1 MRNFLSSV
9 FLVLILAHAA
19 MAQSGTS
26 TIAIGGKLTEGQRVY
41 SPNKTHYMAIQADGN
56 LCIYTS
62 SDGFVWCSMA
72 TKGSGSYLIMQADGN
87 LVVNDRDNQAV
98 WSTETQAYFDAKYG
112 TSEWKPV
119 RVALEDDGTLGLYT
133 AANKKVWSSKAGKTD
148 TGGAVASSSEVIPVE
163 GYTGPT
169 VKKQMNIVLPMSTK
183 AQNVEVE
190 IADGK
195 VIYQSDMILGDV
207 GDFSNNT
214 TPSNDATS
222 NDDQSRRWP
231 NSTIPYVLPARH
243 PKRDIILAGIKEVH
257 DKTNLCVVPRTNQP
271 DYVEFVSENGNWSA
285 VGRVGGRQEISITQA
300 VMGTVAHEILHAA
313 GFCHAQ
319 SREDRDNYVSI
330 NFGNIQEGKSHNFQK
345 QDSKETNI
353 GTYDFGS
360 VMHYPAKAFSKN
372 NQNTINLKNSV
383 GNENTV
389 MGQRNGLSAGDVA
402 AVATFYAPGTC
413 SKPAGAGLVTAST
426 GPVTPS
432 TGNPTTTSTQ
442 TPALTTATT
451 TPNPTPTRPTSTETN
466 PPVRTRPAENTD
478 PVVTRTRPVDN
489 SATLKYQPR
498 MKPGD
503 RLLEGEKMVSAN
515 GQYQLRGT
523 PDGNFVIEEVRT
535 GRPVYTFPLSNPFGE
550 RPAKSYLS
558 YNPDGNICIQ
568 STQNKSYCATD
579 GRDKV
584 APVILNKSTHLE
596 LTDNGRLILVD
607 KDGREIWA
615 TTPGSPTATGG
626 ALTNLALGKTAT
638 QSFNAD
644 GKYTS
649 NAGPEKAVDGN
660 TDASLRSDP
669 SNSVAHIQPY
679 KNYQH
684 WEVDLGAVYDIDHIV
699 IWNRQ
704 DCCWEE
710 LKNFIVTVS
719 PTTIRWR
726 VGLGGKDS
734 APVGMGQPVADGYG
748 AGLNI
753 GPLSPAWTATSNSHR
768 VNINR
773 KGRYVCIT
781 LPDGTNTISLSLA
794 EVQVFGK

>member
-1 MRNFLSSV
+1 M
-9 FLVLILAHAA
+9 
-19 MAQSGTS
+19 
-26 TIAIGGKLTEGQRVY
+26 
-41 SPNKTHYMAIQADGN
+41 
-56 LCIYTS
+56 
-62 SDGFVWCSMA
+62 
-72 TKGSGSYLIMQADGN
+72 GS
-87 LVVNDRDNQAV
+87 RD
-98 WSTETQAYFDAKYG
+98 
-112 TSEWKPV
+112 
-119 RVALEDDGTLGLYT
+119 
-133 AANKKVWSSKAGKTD
+133 
-148 TGGAVASSSEVIPVE
+148 
-163 GYTGPT
+163 
-169 VKKQMNIVLPMSTK
+169 
-183 AQNVEVE
+183 
-190 IADGK
+190 
-195 VIYQSDMILGDV
+195 
-207 GDFSNNT
+207 
-214 TPSNDATS
+214 
-222 NDDQSRRWP
+222 
-231 NSTIPYVLPARH
+231 
-243 PKRDIILAGIKEVH
+243 
-257 DKTNLCVVPRTNQP
+257 
-271 DYVEFVSENGNWSA
+271 
-285 VGRVGGRQEISITQA
+285 
-300 VMGTVAHEILHAA
+300 
-313 GFCHAQ
+313 
-319 SREDRDNYVSI
+319 
-330 NFGNIQEGKSHNFQK
+330 
-345 QDSKETNI
+345 
-353 GTYDFGS
+353 
-360 VMHYPAKAFSKN
+360 
-372 NQNTINLKNSV
+372 
-383 GNENTV
+383 
-389 MGQRNGLSAGDVA
+389 GLSAGDVA

-426 GPVTPS
+426 SPVTPS

-442 TPALTTATT
+442 TTQPKIATT
-451 TPNPTPTRPTSTETN
+451 TPNPTPTRPTGTETNPPARTRPTGTETNPPVRMRPTETETN

-478 PVVTRTRPVDN
+478 PVVTRTRPLDN

-515 GQYQLRGT
+515 GQYHLRGT

-535 GRPVYTFPLSNPFGE
+535 GRPVYTFPLSNLFGE
-550 RPAKSYLS
+550 RPAKSFLS

-584 APVILNKSTHLE
+584 APVILSKSTHLE

-615 TTPGSPTATGG
+615 TTPGPPQATAPG
-626 ALTNLALGKTAT
+626 AMTNLALGKTAT

-644 GKYTS
+644 AKYTS

-669 SNSVAHIQPY
+669 SNSVAHIQPN
-679 KNYQH
+679 KGYQH

-734 APVGMGQPVADGYG
+734 VPVGMAQPVADGYG

-753 GPLSPAWTATSNSHR
+753 GPLSPAWTATSNGYT